1 MEFDSSK
8 TLRVADTL
16 TGNFGPN
23 TGVNIANPAALAAS
37 QPGAPLPGPTVNAPA
52 STTTPGTTPGTTPAA
67 GAAGTT
73 APATGDKKPGETG
86 VKSIAQII
94 MDTAA
99 KLGGQAKTEAQK
111 IAERDVLIS
120 KLLVKYGGNEQNV
133 VDFFNRSLFEVKL
146 SHDEL
151 VELTDVTIQA
161 ASQSGQ
167 DLKGIN
173 DFALA
178 HIQKIQNPT
187 LTLTI
192 IEEATKLKSMFRSIP
207 IFEILANDFKPGS
220 FPDAEQYIN
229 NPLMFGNDPANF
241 LLFQELRGMATQ
253 RNAEQVELT
262 RRLLEDKFRTKQKA
276 IEVANRKRAIVDM
289 MESIEYLDAETAA
302 VNKISEVFQ
311 SSVLNPNVK
320 MFRRLFRDLKAAQ
333 VLKDEF
339 LGGMQFQSTEIP
351 FEEFKKSRPTSV
363 KVPTVRG
370 SSNKDNIVVA
380 QALPATPNLSLKQ
393 PVGLQPKQTS
403 ANPDETFNKNKKL
416 INRMLVNQI
425 TDANQAIRS
434 MSTKPEMSGMINVLS
449 TLVTVLSDIRNNLPG
464 MNSQT
469 FTNKFYPIINQ
480 TGIELKLQAEALAK
494 KYPSKPKPG
503 ANLPGIKAS
512 TKTFVKIAA
521 PPFPTPATAPS
532 NFASYNPNADPWIEG
547 GLVVLA
553 GASFLATLAEGDLAG
568 AGAIAASAW
577 LLYQQNMSLK
587 VATVVGRPLPKNIL
601 TPNQVKASEDAFIQA
616 GASNQEAQTL
626 ITLKQYRD
634 NAKDVIVNLESSLMS
649 RIEGEVARG
658 RNSST
663 IASAPPEAIKRDFEQ
678 FLNFLN
684 NAIKI
689 VQYENNL
696 VDTLRQ
702 KALNKITKV
711 NPLVNSNMMAYKAAL
726 LKDLRE
732 FFLEKKRKNSSLA
745 LVIDNY
751 VRSSRVLNFIRREIP
766 FAQNFMSASGT
777 SVADYILGGVGQ
789 GNKGGLIAAMDQNI
803 DIEKNNVERLQAA
816 IFKKDPKA
824 FKNFYGKD
832 LASFRSPSMALD
844 NPVTPVPRLPIE
856 EVRTSSPSLDNFR
869 FSNLIT
875 EAQTS
880 PVPPIPPAA
889 PVMSASQL
897 DKKANDTLSN
907 MLVQLGYTYEQ
918 VRMNFPYAE
927 LQNDPINMRVMEG
940 KIQGIPSEQ
949 LRKAVSDKFKKKLDE
964 NKSLAAQVKTD
975 KAKEMIEQI
984 GLEKF
989 YKLINDSPGILTEVD
1004 PTAETQAQ
1012 DDEADMASLMEQYN
1026 VSLQN
1031 LAKLEGVRMQLLRN
1045 PSDLGALS
1053 SIVGAR
1059 SNNKFV
1065 KIAKEDPKKETYEY
1079 WDDLIPGYGDVFE
1092 NPEEHLDQT
1101 VQEVEEEE
1109 IKKNPK
1115 HNK

>member
-8 TLRVADTL
+8 TLRVADMAGTQ
-16 TGNFGPN
+16 FGYKP
-23 TGVNIANPAALAAS
+23 GVNIADPAALAAS

-844 NPVTPVPRLPIE
+844 NPITPVPRLPIE
-856 EVRTSSPSLDNFR
+856 EVRTSTSSLDNFR

-880 PVPPIPPAA
+880 PVPPIPPAV

-907 MLVQLGYTYEQ
+907 MLVQLNYTYEQ